1 VYQCDFRNFMAF
13 VTLLHI
19 WLLGC
24 STTFWNCCWP
34 VELM

>member
-1 VYQCDFRNFMAF
+1 MAF

-19 WLLGC
+19 WLLVLHIWPLAC